1 MTSSTEL
8 ERRYRVW
15 LTKLRELA
23 DAHDLSL
30 DIVMSWRRE
39 KVTGQDYETIRSVP
53 IPTFYT
59 ARADHIEAFRGL
71 GLVTGWFTIEPTES
85 VLSTLWQYEIKLLVE

>member
-8 ERRYRVW
+8 ERKYITW
-15 LTKLRELA
+15 LRKLRELV

-30 DIVMSWRRE
+30 DVSMSWRTDWDGY
-39 KVTGQDYETIRSVP
+39 KVISSPYLV
-53 IPTFYT
+53 FYT

-71 GLVTGWFTIEPTES
+71 GLVTGWFNIEPTES
-85 VLSTLWQYEIKLLVE
+85 VLSTLWQYEIKLLVD